1 MENLARIQGLFIL
14 ILSLVF
20 YHYNVTK
27 SKQDI
32 NSNSCLHLITL
43 KAVPKMCAHMIHRYV
58 TWKCYFHKMTESFSF
73 FNTPRGF
80 SRIGEKFDPLV
91 FIMFTWEC

>member
-1 MENLARIQGLFIL
+1 
-14 ILSLVF
+14 
-20 YHYNVTK
+20 
-27 SKQDI
+27 
-32 NSNSCLHLITL
+32 
-43 KAVPKMCAHMIHRYV
+43 
-58 TWKCYFHKMTESFSF
+58 MTESFSF

>member
-1 MENLARIQGLFIL
+1 MENLARNQGLFIL

-43 KAVPKMCAHMIHRYV
+43 KAVPKIVKWIVCTYDPQICHME
-58 TWKCYFHKMTESFSF
+58 MLFS
-73 FNTPRGF
+73 
-80 SRIGEKFDPLV
+80 
-91 FIMFTWEC
+91 